1 MNEWSLGLPVQTKWF
16 PEFFGISR
24 DKGSAGGRGMI
35 YSIPLNG
42 VGHDKMCWKPAKSMV
57 FSVHGYYRVLTL
69 SNDMSFLW
77 KSSWNS
83 KIMPR
88 VTFFSWTAASGR
100 SLTIENLRKRII
112 WVLD

>member
-42 VGHDKMCWKPAKSMV
+42 VEHHKMCWKPAKSM
-57 FSVHGYYRVLTL
+57 G
-69 SNDMSFLW
+69 
-77 KSSWNS
+77 
-83 KIMPR
+83 
-88 VTFFSWTAASGR
+88 FFGA
-100 SLTIENLRKRII
+100 
-112 WVLD
+112 WVLSCFDPF